1 MIGPHAEAPN
11 GRRLDGSLQAHCW
24 ASMSHFREGRHG
36 MRIDTAA
43 TGAIVA
49 ALIGIA
55 ACSPSE
61 GDYAAALERN
71 WPAEQMAQ
79 KGRASFFADHATSF
93 ERSAE
98 RSADIARRLGT
109 DNALSEDANRTAENA
124 RSEEKAAAYIAA
136 AAFVRARDI
145 SCAPASPLP
154 GENCEATVTIRG
166 TDGEEHDIVLARRF
180 DERDG
185 QIEVVGT
192 VGN

>member
-1 MIGPHAEAPN
+1 
-11 GRRLDGSLQAHCW
+11 
-24 ASMSHFREGRHG
+24 
-36 MRIDTAA
+36 MRIDTAS
-43 TGAIVA
+43 AIALVA
-49 ALIGIA
+49 ALISTA

-61 GDYAAALERN
+61 ADYVAALERN
-71 WPAEQMAQ
+71 WPAEQRAQ

-109 DNALSEDANRTAENA
+109 DNALSEDASRTAQSA
-124 RSEEKAAAYIAA
+124 RLEQREAAYIAA
-136 AAFVRARDI
+136 AKFVRARSI
-145 SCAPASPLP
+145 NCAPASPLP

-185 QIEVVGT
+185 QIEVLGT

>member
-1 MIGPHAEAPN
+1 
-11 GRRLDGSLQAHCW
+11 
-24 ASMSHFREGRHG
+24 
-36 MRIDTAA
+36 MRIDTA
-43 TGAIVA
+43 GARALFA
-49 ALIGIA
+49 ALISIS

-61 GDYAAALERN
+61 ADYAAALERN

-79 KGRASFFADHATSF
+79 KGRASFFADHAQSF

-109 DNALSEDANRTAENA
+109 DNALSEDANRTAQSA
-124 RSEEKAAAYIAA
+124 RSQQQEAEYIAT

-166 TDGEEHDIVLARRF
+166 TDGEEHDIVLVRRF

-192 VGN
+192 VGNWRQKLLRRSSSAGA

>member
-1 MIGPHAEAPN
+1 
-11 GRRLDGSLQAHCW
+11 
-24 ASMSHFREGRHG
+24 
-36 MRIDTAA
+36 MRIDTA
-43 TGAIVA
+43 GASALFA
-49 ALIGIA
+49 ALITVA

-166 TDGEEHDIVLARRF
+166 TDGEERDIVLARRF

>member
-1 MIGPHAEAPN
+1 MI
-11 GRRLDGSLQAHCW
+11 S
-24 ASMSHFREGRHG
+24 
-36 MRIDTAA
+36 T
-43 TGAIVA
+43 
-49 ALIGIA
+49 A

-61 GDYAAALERN
+61 ANYAAALERN
-71 WPAEQMAQ
+71 WPAEQRAQ
-79 KGRASFFADHATSF
+79 KGRASFLADHATSF

-109 DNALSEDANRTAENA
+109 DNALSEDASRTAQNA

-136 AAFVRARDI
+136 AAFVRARNI
-145 SCAPASPLP
+145 NCVPASPLP
-154 GENCEATVTIRG
+154 GENCEAAVTIRG

-185 QIEVVGT
+185 QIEVLGT

>member
-1 MIGPHAEAPN
+1 
-11 GRRLDGSLQAHCW
+11 
-24 ASMSHFREGRHG
+24 
-36 MRIDTAA
+36 MRIDTAS
-43 TGAIVA
+43 AIALVA
-49 ALIGIA
+49 ALISTA

-61 GDYAAALERN
+61 ADYVAALERN
-71 WPAEQMAQ
+71 WPAEQRAQ

-109 DNALSEDANRTAENA
+109 DNALSEDASRTAQSA
-124 RSEEKAAAYIAA
+124 RLEQREAAYIAA
-136 AAFVRARDI
+136 AKFVRARSI

-154 GENCEATVTIRG
+154 GENCEAKVTIRG

>member
-1 MIGPHAEAPN
+1 MNRPLAEAAHR
-11 GRRLDGSLQAHCW
+11 RRLDGSVQAHCW